1 MEINPSSDQFPDDG
15 LENVEEVIIAVNES
29 VTVDDLML
37 HACNT
42 PSK

>member
-1 MEINPSSDQFPDDG
+1 VEINPSSDSFPDDG
-15 LENVEEVIIAVNES
+15 LENVVEVIITADEL